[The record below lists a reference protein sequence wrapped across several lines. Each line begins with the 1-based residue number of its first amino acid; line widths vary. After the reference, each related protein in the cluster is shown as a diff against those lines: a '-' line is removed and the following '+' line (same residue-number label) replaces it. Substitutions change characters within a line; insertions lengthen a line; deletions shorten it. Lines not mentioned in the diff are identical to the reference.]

1 MKLVGAVPVWS
12 QEEIDIY
19 KTGSPPIT
27 SSDQALPLEKLLSD
41 FDQSQ
46 ERIAAALAEKSE
58 AALLEEAETD
68 RGIKPITQHLAGLH
82 WHETFHVGQ
91 LELLR
96 DLASASHDYWTWDYL
111 TPYYRYCGAD
121 F

>member
-1 MKLVGAVPVWS
+1 MKLVGAAPVWG

-27 SSDQALPLEKLLSD
+27 SSDRAIPLEKLVSD
-41 FDQSQ
+41 LDQSQ
-46 ERIAAALAEKSE
+46 ERIAVALGEKSE
-58 AALLEEAETD
+58 ASLLEEAETD
-68 RGIKPITQHLAGLH
+68 RGLKPIAQHLAGLH

-96 DLASASHDYWTWDYL
+96 DLATASQDK
-111 TPYYRYCGAD
+111 
-121 F
+121 